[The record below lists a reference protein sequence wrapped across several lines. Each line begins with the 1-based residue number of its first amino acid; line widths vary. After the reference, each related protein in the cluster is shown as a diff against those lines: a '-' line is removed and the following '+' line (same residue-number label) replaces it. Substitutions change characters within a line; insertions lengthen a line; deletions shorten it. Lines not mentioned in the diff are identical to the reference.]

1 MRRFVLAAAVAVAML
16 AAVPA
21 QAATDRERK
30 PDKAFDVRV
39 LSSPADMVTGG
50 DALVEVSIPKNVS
63 PKKVTVS
70 VNGIDITDTLTYDE
84 DAETLTGMVTNLE
97 LGDNELHVDSN
108 GREIDLDGLALAVDH
123 DVLDRCRA
131 SCRDLF
137 RGRRQLHCG

>member
-50 DALVEVSIPKNVS
+50 DALVDVSIPKNVS

-97 LGDNELHVDSN
+97 LGDN
-108 GREIDLDGLALAVDH
+108 
-123 DVLDRCRA
+123 
-131 SCRDLF
+131 
-137 RGRRQLHCG
+137 